1 MSTTQSTVPSDEG
14 HMTPSICKLPLEL
27 ISYIIVLSLPETT
40 RIDQRLKALHSTRMV
55 SRMWRNNVDSTPSL
69 WNVVSDWVPFHVNS
83 TSIERSGGCPL
94 EVYITNNTFRSRL
107 AKEQN
112 PIDVLELASREI
124 KRWSKVSLWL
134 PSSNACSMYLTS
146 PAPLLRDLHVTS
158 GSWGDY
164 TTPVALF
171 GGIAPRLEALEVDRV
186 PIDWNSSFV
195 HGLRELELYDM
206 IDEQIS
212 THQVLDILA
221 SAPMLKRISICKSFL
236 DHHPQTFRIGPL
248 IVQLPNMN
256 IIHFEDIEIKAVEII
271 LSSIRAPNCRSL
283 TILRWEDDEIDPS
296 GFSER
301 ALGHF
306 DDFLRR
312 TLSTN
317 KKSSIHSSDE
327 SLQWESSQ
335 WPPGPGSLDFVL
347 DLRCGA
353 PTTSVDWA
361 TGVIGLG
368 AQEVEHNLEM
378 CLAHERL
385 DEGDIAAYRS
395 FSRCRSVTKLV
406 LSDDHTLT
414 GPILE
419 LLGTWQEPTD
429 GGDPLPGFPSLGVL
443 TLTTSERWTLDDLE
457 VSVSRRFAERCDTTN
472 PKIPDLSIVIQ
483 ASWFNDYRPGSGPD
497 LAQLQRLRAAKGVES
512 LTRNLYKDQSGMVAV
527 VYEADTEL

>member
-1 MSTTQSTVPSDEG
+1 MSTTKSTLPPNEW
-14 HMTPSICKLPLEL
+14 HMTPPIYKLPLEL
-27 ISYIIVLSLPETT
+27 ISYIIVLSLPETN
-40 RIDQRLKALHSTRMV
+40 RIDQRLQALHSTRMV
-55 SRMWRNNVDSTPSL
+55 SRMWRNIVDSTPSL
-69 WNVVSDWVPFHVNS
+69 WSVVSDWVPFHVNS
-83 TSIERSGGCPL
+83 SSIERSGGCPL
-94 EVYITNNTFRSRL
+94 DVYITNNTFRSRS

-112 PIDVLELASREI
+112 PIDVLELASKEI

-134 PSSNACSMYLTS
+134 PSSNACSTYLTS

-212 THQVLDILA
+212 TQQVLDILA
-221 SAPMLKRISICKSFL
+221 SAPMLKRISISKSFL
-236 DHHPQTFRIGPL
+236 DHHPQTFQIRPP

-256 IIHFEDIEIKAVEII
+256 IIHFEDIEIKAVEVI

-306 DDFLRR
+306 SDFLRR

-317 KKSSIHSSDE
+317 KKSSIYSSDE
-327 SLQWESSQ
+327 SMQWESSQ
-335 WPPGPGSLDFVL
+335 SPTGPDSLDFVL

-353 PTTSVDWA
+353 PATSIGWA

-378 CLAHERL
+378 SFGHERL
-385 DEGDIAAYRS
+385 DEGDLAAYLS

-406 LSDDHTLT
+406 MSDELTLT
-414 GPILE
+414 RPILE
-419 LLGTWQEPTD
+419 LLGTWQEPED
-429 GGDPLPGFPSLGVL
+429 GGDPLPAFPSLMVL
-443 TLTTSERWTLDDLE
+443 NLTTSEMWTLDDLE
-457 VSVSRRFAERCDTTN
+457 ASVSRRFGERRDSTN
-472 PKIPDLSIVIQ
+472 PKIPNLSIIIQ
-483 ASWFNDYRPGSGPD
+483 ASWFNDECPGSGPD

-512 LTRNLYKDQSGMVAV
+512 LMRYMDKSQSGMLAV